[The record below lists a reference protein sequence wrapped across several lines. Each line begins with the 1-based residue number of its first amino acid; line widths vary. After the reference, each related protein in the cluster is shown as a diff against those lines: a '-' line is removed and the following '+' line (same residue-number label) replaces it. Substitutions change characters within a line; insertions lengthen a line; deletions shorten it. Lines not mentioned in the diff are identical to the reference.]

1 MPRNV
6 AARSPHCFA
15 LAALLATSTSAGAF
29 AQASE
34 AFDLAF
40 SGALLCD
47 AENSLF
53 GERIAAGGLLA
64 PGDAHPGFA
73 AFGQCPLD
81 GTPQGGLLVGLGNSP
96 HGLDSWTTILGEAGD
111 RFGYGRVF
119 GDFDDDGVDELAV
132 GRYSRTVGGDA
143 GAGDVVVL
151 SLATGAPVVVGTWS
165 QDTAGVLDS
174 SEPEDSFGESLV
186 VGDWNGDGVDDLAIG
201 VPGEPINGSA
211 GAGAVNVLYGS
222 AGGGLTGDGDQF
234 WHQDIAGVV
243 DAAENGDAF
252 GRALAS
258 GDLNCDGVD
267 DLVVGVGRESDESA
281 LASDAAEGIVFYPGL
296 VHVFPGSASGLTT
309 VGSFSI
315 SEADFAG
322 ESRGSSEF
330 FGQTL
335 ATGDLVDDS
344 AGCDELAI
352 AAPGERVGGFDN
364 AGKVFVWSPAS
375 ADREVVTRALLGET
389 PSVDNFGV
397 ALAVGNLDG
406 RGFDDLVVGAHG
418 VRNLPGQSGWGAVYQ
433 FLGDDAGLSL
443 SDPVRLWAR
452 AGVELVATP
461 GLASVDAFGSAVA
474 LADLNQDGLD
484 DLLVGAPTSGAQ
496 FEGAIGI
503 FFSALFAEDF
513 EGGDSGE
520 WSSAAP

>member
-1 MPRNV
+1 MPRYA
-6 AARSPHCFA
+6 AARLLPGFA
-15 LAALLATSTSAGAF
+15 LAALLAAATSTGIF

-40 SGALLCD
+40 SGALFG
-47 AENSLF
+47 APENSFL
-53 GERIAAGGLLA
+53 GERIAAGGLFA

-73 AFGQCPLD
+73 AFAQCPLA
-81 GTPQGGLLVGLGNSP
+81 GTPRGGLLVGLGSSP
-96 HGLDSWTTILGEAGD
+96 HGLDSWTTILGESGD
-111 RFGYGRVF
+111 RYGYGRAF

-174 SEPEDSFGESLV
+174 AEPQDSFGEELV

-201 VPGEPINGSA
+201 VPGETINAFA

-222 AGGGLTGDGDQF
+222 AGVGLTGNLDQF
-234 WHQDIAGVV
+234 WNQDIAGVV
-243 DAAENGDAF
+243 DAAEFGDAF

-258 GDLNCDGVD
+258 GDLNCDGFD
-267 DLVVGVGRESDESA
+267 DLVVGAPRENDESVRA
-281 LASDAAEGIVFYPGL
+281 GDAAEGILFSAGL

-322 ESRGSSEF
+322 ESRGSNEYFGSE
-330 FGQTL
+330 L
-335 ATGDLVDDS
+335 ATGNLVDNS
-344 AGCDELAI
+344 AGCEELAI
-352 AAPGERVGGFDN
+352 AAPGETVSGFDN
-364 AGKVFVWSPAS
+364 AGKVLVWSPAL

-389 PSVDNFGV
+389 PSADSFGT

-406 RGFDDLVVGAHG
+406 RGFDDLVIGAPG
-418 VRNLPGQSGWGAVYQ
+418 VRDLPGQSGWGAVYQ
-433 FLGDDAGLSL
+433 FLGDAAGLSL
-443 SDPVRLWAR
+443 SAPVRLWAR
-452 AGVELVATP
+452 SGVELVVTP

-474 LADLNQDGLD
+474 LADLNQDSLD

-513 EGGDSGE
+513 EGADFGE
-520 WSSAAP
+520 WSSAVP

>member
-1 MPRNV
+1 
-6 AARSPHCFA
+6 
-15 LAALLATSTSAGAF
+15 
-29 AQASE
+29 
-34 AFDLAF
+34 
-40 SGALLCD
+40 LLCD
-47 AENSLF
+47 QENSFF

-73 AFGQCPLD
+73 AFGQCPLA

-96 HGLDSWTTILGEAGD
+96 HGLDSWTTIVGEAGD

-151 SLATGAPVVVGTWS
+151 SLATGMPVVVGAWS
-165 QDTAGVLDS
+165 QDTAGVLGGA
-174 SEPEDSFGESLV
+174 EPEDFFGESLV

-201 VPGEPINGSA
+201 VPGEEINGFA

-222 AGGGLTGDGDQF
+222 ADAGLTGDGDQL

-258 GDLNCDGVD
+258 GDLNCDGFD
-267 DLVVGVGRESDESA
+267 DLIVGVPRENDESP
-281 LASDAAEGIVFYPGL
+281 LASDAPEGTLFSTGL
-296 VHVFPGSASGLTT
+296 VHAFPGSASGLTT

-322 ESRGSSEF
+322 ETRGSSEY
-330 FGQTL
+330 FGLAL
-335 ATGDLVDDS
+335 ATGDLVDNA

-352 AAPGERVGGFDN
+352 AAPGERVSGIDN
-364 AGKVFVWSPAS
+364 AGMVFVWSPAS
-375 ADREVVTRALLGET
+375 ADREVVNRALLGET
-389 PSVDNFGV
+389 PLPDSFGT
-397 ALAVGNLDG
+397 ALATGNLDG
-406 RGFDDLVVGAHG
+406 RGFDDLVIGAPG

-433 FLGDDAGLSL
+433 FLGDASGLSL

-452 AGVELVATP
+452 AGVTLVATP

-474 LADLNQDGLD
+474 LADLDQDGLD
-484 DLLVGAPTSGAQ
+484 DLLVGAPTSGDQ

-513 EGGDSGE
+513 EGADLGE
-520 WSSAAP
+520 WSSAVP